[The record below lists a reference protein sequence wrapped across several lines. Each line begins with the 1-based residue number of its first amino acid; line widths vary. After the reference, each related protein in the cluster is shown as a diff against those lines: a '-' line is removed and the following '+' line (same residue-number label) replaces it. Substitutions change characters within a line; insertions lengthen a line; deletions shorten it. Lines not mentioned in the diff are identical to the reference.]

1 MKAGFFLLAAIIVL
15 SGTGVFSYKN
25 KWEFRLAIVYVM
37 LFIGAAIYWW
47 PESASVPLPSKPTEL
62 VL

>member
-1 MKAGFFLLAAIIVL
+1 MAAMIVL

-47 PESASVPLPSKPTEL
+47 PESASVIPPSKPVEL
-62 VL
+62 KV